1 MRKSICCFVALFLAG
16 GVNIAAADD
25 CTATYDPATSEASI
39 PCMRLT
45 GDANTYWARLQWT
58 NGSDFTLTG
67 SGLRDGEMVI
77 DVGNAGVDGLK
88 ISTANHPWGQFRFAT
103 LYGYHRDGCTSTYG
117 RPSVTLD
124 GNNNLDIQLKAQRPR
139 EAICTQALVP
149 FAESVVIPNYVD
161 ANLQPLTFTF
171 SVNGATITPDP

>member
-1 MRKSICCFVALFLAG
+1 MHKAIWCFVALFLAG
-16 GVNIAAADD
+16 GVNIAAAED

-45 GDANTYWARLQWT
+45 GDANTYWARLRWD
-58 NGSDFTLTG
+58 NGANFTLTG

-77 DVGNAGVDGLK
+77 DVWNARVDGLK
-88 ISTANHPWGQFRFAT
+88 ISIVNLPWGQLHFAT
-103 LYGYHRDGCTSTYG
+103 LYGYYGDGCTSTYG

-139 EAICTQALVP
+139 EALCTQALVP

-161 ANLQPLTFTF
+161 ANSQPLTLTF
-171 SVNGATITPDP
+171 SVNGASITPDP